1 MFSFV
6 AAGVSGFRFFRVWGF
21 RVSMLFSVVA
31 QGFCGFGLDLGF
43 LHFNLRVWV
52 GTTKSQDLKDG
63 WMDGWDGTQ
72 GTAARGLPS
81 RPPSEGASSS
91 ATLA

>member
-6 AAGVSGFRFFRVWGF
+6 AAGVSGFRFFRFRGF

-43 LHFNLRVWV
+43 LHLGWNNKISRPER
-52 GTTKSQDLKDG
+52 